1 MQIPTKPFIPNKNH
15 IASEHTNVQIHSFI
29 RIQLHNAYKYIYI
42 HKNRERKRT
51 LRDLK

>member
-29 RIQLHNAYKYIYI
+29 RIQLHNAYKYIYTQ
-42 HKNRERKRT
+42 KQREKE
-51 LRDLK
+51 DLARS